1 MRLAFILLVAGVAL
15 LKAQDFS
22 YRVREVVLDQ
32 RDPVPV
38 NVSTKSTTTLQFP
51 APIQSLEGDGF
62 TTKPND
68 ERGDFYISPGVNWV
82 SLRSLQ
88 PAAVQNLGVI
98 IDGRIYEVVIQTAID
113 NDYAVIFRWPHTV
126 RHVWSPP
133 LLK

>member
-1 MRLAFILLVAGVAL
+1 MKLAFTLLVAGATL

-38 NVSTKSTTTLQFP
+38 NVSVKSTTTLQFP
-51 APIQSLEGDGF
+51 EPIQSLEGDSF

-68 ERGDFYISPGVNWV
+68 EQGDFVISPGVNWV
-82 SLRSLQ
+82 SVRSLQ
-88 PAAVQNLGVI
+88 PAAVQNLGVV
-98 IDGRIYEVVIQTAID
+98 IDGRIYEVVIQTAMD
-113 NDYAVIFRWPHTV
+113 NDFAVIFRWPRTV

-133 LLK
+133 LR